1 LLDLIVKAV
10 AYSSCIGIGA
20 AAIALI
26 YNATKTFNF
35 AHASLVSWGMYVM
48 FAGTYLLGYTPY
60 LYIPFTILVGAALGL
75 VIYGGVNRWLLKA
88 KASETNLMMSTLG
101 ADLVLFGFL
110 NIYSDYLLQT
120 YKIPAKYFVLEVKDV
135 VFKIGDVNI
144 RLIGIVAPLML
155 IIIVIL
161 LHMFLTKT
169 KIGIAM
175 RASIENPDLASISGV
190 NNDLIYV
197 LAWLIGGGL
206 AALSGGLLSLVVT
219 GYTAAGMTMIVSFFA
234 GAIVGGLYSIFGSLL
249 GGLLVGL
256 SEFLGITL
264 LASIA
269 GGWIYAYRPAI
280 PLAALAITLLLKPE
294 GLAGFFVKVRE

>member
-26 YNATKTFNF
+26 YSATKTFNF

-88 KASETNLMMSTLG
+88 KASEINLMMSTLG

-135 VFKIGDVNI
+135 VFKIGNVNI
-144 RLIGIVAPLML
+144 RLIGIIAPLIL
-155 IIIVIL
+155 VTIVIL

-190 NNDLIYV
+190 NNDLTYV

-206 AALSGGLLSLVVT
+206 AALSGGLLSLIVT

-280 PLAALAITLLLKPE
+280 PLVALAITLLLKPE

>member
-1 LLDLIVKAV
+1 MLDLIVKAV

-26 YNATKTFNF
+26 YSATKTFNF

-88 KASETNLMMSTLG
+88 KASEINLMMSTLG

-144 RLIGIVAPLML
+144 RLIGIIAPLIL
-155 IIIVIL
+155 VTIVIL

-190 NNDLIYV
+190 NNDLTYV

-206 AALSGGLLSLVVT
+206 AALSGGLLSLIVT

>member
-1 LLDLIVKAV
+1 
-10 AYSSCIGIGA
+10 
-20 AAIALI
+20 
-26 YNATKTFNF
+26 
-35 AHASLVSWGMYVM
+35 
-48 FAGTYLLGYTPY
+48 
-60 LYIPFTILVGAALGL
+60 
-75 VIYGGVNRWLLKA
+75 
-88 KASETNLMMSTLG
+88 
-101 ADLVLFGFL
+101 
-110 NIYSDYLLQT
+110 
-120 YKIPAKYFVLEVKDV
+120 VKDV
-135 VFKIGDVNI
+135 VFKIGNVNI
-144 RLIGIVAPLML
+144 RLIGIIAPLIL
-155 IIIVIL
+155 VTIVIL

-190 NNDLIYV
+190 NIDSTYV

-206 AALSGGLLSLVVT
+206 AALSGGLLSLIVT

>member
-26 YNATKTFNF
+26 YSATKTFNF

-88 KASETNLMMSTLG
+88 KASEINLMMSTLG

-144 RLIGIVAPLML
+144 RLIGIIAPLIL
-155 IIIVIL
+155 VTIVIL

-190 NNDLIYV
+190 NNDLTYV

-206 AALSGGLLSLVVT
+206 AALSGGLLSLIVT

>member
-1 LLDLIVKAV
+1 MLDLIVKAV

-26 YNATKTFNF
+26 YSATKTFNF

-88 KASETNLMMSTLG
+88 KASEINLMMSTLG

-144 RLIGIVAPLML
+144 RLIGIIAPLIL
-155 IIIVIL
+155 VTIVIL

-190 NNDLIYV
+190 NIDLTYV

-264 LASIA
+264 LASIV

>member
-26 YNATKTFNF
+26 YSATKTFNF

-88 KASETNLMMSTLG
+88 KASEINLMMSTLG

-135 VFKIGDVNI
+135 VFKIGNVNI
-144 RLIGIVAPLML
+144 RLIGIIAPLIL
-155 IIIVIL
+155 VTIVIL

-190 NNDLIYV
+190 NIDLTYV

-206 AALSGGLLSLVVT
+206 AALSGGLLSLIVT

-264 LASIA
+264 LASIT

>member
-1 LLDLIVKAV
+1 MLDLIVKAV

-26 YNATKTFNF
+26 YSATKTFNF

-88 KASETNLMMSTLG
+88 KASEINLMMSTLG

-135 VFKIGDVNI
+135 VFKIGNVNI
-144 RLIGIVAPLML
+144 RLIGIIAPLIL
-155 IIIVIL
+155 VTIVIL

-190 NNDLIYV
+190 NNDLTYV

-206 AALSGGLLSLVVT
+206 AALSGGLLSLIVT

-280 PLAALAITLLLKPE
+280 PLVALAITLLLKPE

>member
-26 YNATKTFNF
+26 YSATKTFNF

-88 KASETNLMMSTLG
+88 KASEINLMMSTLG

-144 RLIGIVAPLML
+144 RLIGIIAPLIL
-155 IIIVIL
+155 VTIVIL

-190 NNDLIYV
+190 NIDLTYV

-264 LASIA
+264 LASIV

>member
-26 YNATKTFNF
+26 YSATKTFNF

-88 KASETNLMMSTLG
+88 KASEINLMMSTLG

-135 VFKIGDVNI
+135 VFKIGNVNI
-144 RLIGIVAPLML
+144 RLIGIIAPLIL
-155 IIIVIL
+155 VTIVIL

-190 NNDLIYV
+190 NIDLTYV

-206 AALSGGLLSLVVT
+206 AALSGGLLSLIVT

>member
-26 YNATKTFNF
+26 YSATKTFNF

-88 KASETNLMMSTLG
+88 KASEINLMMSTLG

-135 VFKIGDVNI
+135 VFKIGNVNI
-144 RLIGIVAPLML
+144 RLIGIIAPLIL
-155 IIIVIL
+155 VTIVIL

-175 RASIENPDLASISGV
+175 RASIENPDLASVSGV
-190 NNDLIYV
+190 NIDLTYV

-206 AALSGGLLSLVVT
+206 ATLSGGLLSLIVT

>member
-1 LLDLIVKAV
+1 MLDLIVKAV

-26 YNATKTFNF
+26 YSATKTFNF

-88 KASETNLMMSTLG
+88 KASEINLMMSTLG

-135 VFKIGDVNI
+135 VFKIGNVNI
-144 RLIGIVAPLML
+144 RLIGIIAPLIL
-155 IIIVIL
+155 VTIVIL

-190 NNDLIYV
+190 NIDLTYV

-206 AALSGGLLSLVVT
+206 AALSGGLLSLIVT

-264 LASIA
+264 LASIT